1 MIGKAAAHAS
11 GNHNKLTEL
20 LIAAPI
26 SLVKRFSGR
35 LMSCLGFLLLA
46 LGSAAACAATVTVV
60 LSDDSAPYHETAD
73 AIENTL
79 GSEHAVIRVLADK
92 LSLSDSA
99 LSRSKL
105 LVTVG
110 TRAAELVADRGGKT
124 QTLAVLVTE
133 DWYLKKGRTQFSEN
147 GRNSGVVVLEQPFS
161 RQFRLLRTAFPEAR
175 KVGVVLGRA
184 NTGQLG
190 EMEKAAAAQDFNLV
204 SAIAESESALVATLG
219 QVLAD
224 SDLLLAVPDAHVL
237 NRNTVQ
243 SVLMTTYRYRD
254 PVVGY
259 SNALTRAG
267 ALISLYSTPAQIGR
281 QTGEIASRALA
292 GAKIPALQWPK
303 YFSVSI
309 NGHVARSLGIE
320 VQDEETLLRKMGGD
334 ND

>member
-1 MIGKAAAHAS
+1 M
-11 GNHNKLTEL
+11 

-35 LMSCLGFLLLA
+35 LMSCLGLFLLA
-46 LGSAAACAATVTVV
+46 LCNVAAYAATVTVV

-110 TRAAELVADRGGKT
+110 TRAADLVADRGGKT
-124 QTLAVLVTE
+124 PVLAVLVTE
-133 DWYLKKGRTQFSEN
+133 DWYLKKGRAQFAES
-147 GRNSGVVVLEQPFS
+147 GRNFGVVVLEQPFS
-161 RQFRLLRTAFPEAR
+161 RQFRLIRIAFPEAR

-184 NTGQLG
+184 NAGQLE
-190 EMEKAAAAQDFNLV
+190 EMEKAAGAQDFGLV
-204 SAIAESESALVATLG
+204 SAIAESETSLVATLG
-219 QVLAD
+219 QVLAEV
-224 SDLLLAVPDAHVL
+224 DLLLAVPDAEVL

-281 QTGEIASRALA
+281 QTGEIAAKTLT
-292 GAKIPALQWPK
+292 GAKLPSLQWPK
-303 YFSVSI
+303 YFSISI
-309 NGHVARSLGIE
+309 NRHVARSLGIE
-320 VQDEETLLRKMGGD
+320 VPPEETLLRKMGGG